1 MLFCFSLGG
10 LNGSPSPITVI
21 LSSDS
26 AIPAQWLRGIIRS
39 YKEADDVFT
48 ESFLRHV
55 FIISNA
61 SISNST
67 INLFIRDALS
77 SWGADLAVIQADEV
91 DTLPGPY
98 YAAVSSSAFR
108 PYRDTQE
115 DSIFGTIPAHGTAM
129 ISDILTLF
137 VETSQLKFF

>member
-10 LNGSPSPITVI
+10 LNGTSSPITVI

-26 AIPAQWLRGIIRS
+26 AITAQWLQGTIHS

-48 ESFLRHV
+48 ESFLKHV

-61 SISNST
+61 FISYST
-67 INLFIRDALS
+67 VNLFIRGALN

-91 DTLPGPY
+91 DTLLGPY

-129 ISDILTLF
+129 ISDILTFF
-137 VETSQLKFF
+137 VETS